1 MRPGRLRITS
11 RIALV
16 AGAVALSATLVQV
29 GRGAFGVEAAPAAP
43 LISSAPIRPAISTRA
58 TFAFDQLPGLAYEC
72 AVDDGVYAACSSP
85 ITIGGLSRSAHTFR
99 VRARTPAGAASSA
112 TGYPW
117 TIVAPRRGVAAS
129 TAKLRP
135 TFTTVPVRPWIS
147 RNATFAWLL
156 RPGTTGECR
165 LDGARWQPCAN
176 PRTYLGLGL
185 GRHVFRL
192 RSRGSAS
199 RRSSVNRLT
208 WTITSSPAPSS
219 PTISSKP
226 DESTTSTDAAFAFSV
241 TDGDG
246 AECRLNSG
254 AWVACSSV
262 AMYVGLGPGSH
273 LFCVRAVNGSGVSG
287 AETCVAWIVRAAPS
301 VPEPT
306 GPFTITGS
314 LPSALSPGSSQPL
327 PLTISNPFEFALR
340 VTSLTVTV
348 RPGSTQAGCDGPSNL
363 QITQSNTSGGSVSIV
378 VPPRGSVTL
387 PAQGATAPT
396 VAMLDLPTNQDAC
409 KGATFSVD
417 YSGAGVQ
424 S

>member
-1 MRPGRLRITS
+1 MTPSRLRSTS
-11 RIALV
+11 RVGLV

-29 GRGAFGVEAAPAAP
+29 GLGAFGAEAAPAAP
-43 LISSAPIRPAISTRA
+43 LISSAPIRPTISTRA

-72 AVDDGVYAACSSP
+72 AVDDRVYAACSSP

-99 VRARTPAGAASSA
+99 VRARRPAGAASSA
-112 TGYPW
+112 TTYSW
-117 TIVAPRRGVAAS
+117 TIVAPHGGSAAKNS
-129 TAKLRP
+129 RLRP
-135 TFTTVPVRPWIS
+135 TFTTVLVRPWVS

-156 RPGTTGECR
+156 RPATRGECR
-165 LDGARWQPCAN
+165 LDRARWQPCAN
-176 PRTYLGLGL
+176 PRTYLGLAL

-192 RSRGSAS
+192 RSRGSAG
-199 RRSSVNRLT
+199 RRSSVNRFT

-246 AECRLNSG
+246 AECRLDSG
-254 AWVACSSV
+254 AWVACSSI
-262 AMYVGLGPGSH
+262 AMYVGLGAGPH
-273 LFCVRAVNGSGVSG
+273 LFCVRAVNGSGVIG
-287 AETCVAWIVRAAPS
+287 PETCITWMVLPLPS
-301 VPEPT
+301 TPEPA
-306 GPFTITGS
+306 GPFAITGN
-314 LPSALSPGSSQPL
+314 LPNALSPGSSQPL

-340 VTSLTVTV
+340 VTSLTVAV
-348 RPGSTQAGCDGPSNL
+348 RPGSTRAGCDGPSNL
-363 QITQSNTSGGSVSIV
+363 LITQSNTSGGSVSIV

-387 PAQGATAPT
+387 PAQGATTPT